1 MVSIIQMG
9 ARVYAGPLGRFL
21 AIDPIEGGATT
32 NAYGY
37 VNDPINFEDLDGSF
51 GMPKIL
57 KSALNNSVVR
67 AVTTAVVV
75 SVVCTSTAGIG
86 CAVLAGA
93 AAGATLRVA
102 NKVVNDKE
110 ESYASAA
117 LWGGASGI
125 AVGVARADSVRA
137 PLAAAAQ
144 GSRTVDSSSRAFG
157 RGGQMSGGL
166 LNRNNVVRAGWS
178 WKGDSQSGR
187 QVFRVAGG
195 SRGGRIHW
203 HVGVL

>member
-1 MVSIIQMG
+1 MLSIIQMG
-9 ARVYAGPLGRFL
+9 ARVYAGPIGRFL

-37 VNDPINFEDLDGSF
+37 VNDPVNFEDLDGSF

-117 LWGGASGI
+117 LWGGVSGA
-125 AVGVARADSVRA
+125 AVGAARADSVRA
-137 PLAAAAQ
+137 PLAWFVLNYY
-144 GSRTVDSSSRAFG
+144 VDSVSRFAPDADASFIY
-157 RGGQMSGGL
+157 R
-166 LNRNNVVRAGWS
+166 R
-178 WKGDSQSGR
+178 
-187 QVFRVAGG
+187 VF
-195 SRGGRIHW
+195 
-203 HVGVL
+203 